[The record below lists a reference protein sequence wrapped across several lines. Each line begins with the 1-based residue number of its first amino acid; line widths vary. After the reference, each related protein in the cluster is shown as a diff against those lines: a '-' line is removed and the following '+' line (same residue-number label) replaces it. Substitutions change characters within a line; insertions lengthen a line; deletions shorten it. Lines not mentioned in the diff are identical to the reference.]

1 MQRKYKRPVGSYGPL
16 KTAKGKGRKKYANLN
31 NYLNA
36 VYRSNKDYLE
46 SRIDKTPADKRTKR
60 EIFKSEIEKRMQ
72 RINPATG
79 KHYTVKEAIDMF
91 QRSEL
96 VRSREERIF
105 ETRIS
110 KMFES
115 DEKAKKQFRQAVGW
129 TSKIDSSNVVDMTSE
144 GNKNYIRY
152 RDPKTGNDVV
162 IEETISPKT
171 GISTG
176 YRILA
181 YNEWKEQYL
190 KKHQDTAAN
199 AAEYAVLKA
208 LNAGDPNVQRM
219 KKIRG
224 EK

>member
-1 MQRKYKRPVGSYGPL
+1 MAKRPIGSHGPL
-16 KTAKGKGRKKYANLN
+16 KTAKGKGRKKYANVN

-36 VYRSNKDYLE
+36 VYRNNKEYLE
-46 SRIDKTPADKRTKR
+46 SRIQTTPSERRTKK
-60 EIFKSEIEKRMQ
+60 EIFKEEVLSNLNKT
-72 RINPATG
+72 NPRTG
-79 KHYTVKEAIDMF
+79 KRYTIKEAIEKF
-91 QRSEL
+91 NRSEV

-105 ETRIS
+105 ETRIT
-110 KMFES
+110 KMFEM

-129 TSKIDSSNVVDMTSE
+129 TSKIESSNVVDMSSE

-152 RDPKTGNDVV
+152 RDPRTGNDVV

-171 GISTG
+171 GVSTG

-190 KKHQDTAAN
+190 KKHQDNAAN

-208 LNAGDPNVQRM
+208 LNAGDPNVARM

>member
-1 MQRKYKRPVGSYGPL
+1 MAKRPIGSHGPL
-16 KTAKGKGRKKYANLN
+16 KTAKGKGRKKYANVN

-36 VYRSNKDYLE
+36 VYRNNKEYLD
-46 SRIDKTPADKRTKR
+46 SRIQTTPSERRTKK
-60 EIFKSEIEKRMQ
+60 EIFKEEVLSKLNKT
-72 RINPATG
+72 NPIT
-79 KHYTVKEAIDMF
+79 KKKYTIREAIDMV

-96 VRSREERIF
+96 VRTKEERIF
-105 ETRIS
+105 ETRIT

-129 TSKIDSSNVVDMTSE
+129 TSKIESSNVVDMTHE

-152 RDPKTGNDVV
+152 RDPKTGNDIV
-162 IEETISPKT
+162 IIETISPKT
-171 GISTG
+171 GISIG
-176 YRILA
+176 YKIVT
-181 YNEWKEQYL
+181 YNEWKESYL

-208 LNAGDPNVQRM
+208 LNAGDPNVERM

>member
-1 MQRKYKRPVGSYGPL
+1 MARRPIGSHGPL
-16 KTAKGKGRKKYANLN
+16 KTAKGKGRKKYANVN

-36 VYRSNKDYLE
+36 VYRANKDWLE
-46 SRIDKTPADKRTKR
+46 DRIVKTPSEPRSKKQ
-60 EIFKSEIEKRMQ
+60 IFKDEVLGAMKLT
-72 RINPATG
+72 NPKTG
-79 KHYTVKEAIDMF
+79 KKYNIKEAIEKF
-91 QRSEL
+91 NRSET
-96 VRSREERIF
+96 VRTRSERIF
-105 ETRIS
+105 ETRIT
-110 KMFES
+110 KMFEM

-129 TSKIDSSNVVDMTSE
+129 TSKIDSSNVVDMSSE

-181 YNEWKEQYL
+181 YSEWKEQYL
-190 KKHQDTAAN
+190 KHHQDSAAN
-199 AAEYAVLKA
+199 AAEYAVLKV
-208 LNAGDPNVQRM
+208 LNSGDPNVQRM